1 MSNTIQLFGQNYN
14 VSYSY
19 EDLKTISELQSY
31 LTIADANRFK
41 QLKADIEKN
50 GINDPI
56 LYYTTAN
63 GIKLVIDGHVRLK
76 ACIDLKISD
85 IPKKEIKEDFEILSD
100 IQFWMVKNQCQRRNL
115 TQIHKIQLAC
125 LHEEKIQQAA
135 KDNLVNA
142 GKGNNV
148 EKAVDTLLE
157 IAKIAN
163 VGRTTV
169 ARYKKVV
176 TSGLEDIIQKMITE
190 DLSISSAY
198 KQVQKSIKNELD
210 KTIKTELQEETQVES
225 ETQESQEPQELQ
237 YVNDINAGTHL
248 LRDNKVACFIVT
260 KDEDKVKDI
269 VSQQPNIKYAVFII
283 ED

>member
-1 MSNTIQLFGQNYN
+1 MSITIQLL
-14 VSYSY
+14 S
-19 EDLKTISELQSY
+19 QSY
-31 LTIADANRFK
+31 NLNYHYEGLTTILELHSYLSIADSNRYN

-63 GIKLVIDGHVRLK
+63 GIKLVLDGHIRLK
-76 ACIDLKISD
+76 ACIDLKITD
-85 IPKKEIKEDFEILSD
+85 IPTKEIKEDFETLSD
-100 IQFWMVKNQCQRRNL
+100 IQFWIVKNQCQRRNL

-135 KDNLVNA
+135 KDNLIKA
-142 GKGNNV
+142 GKGNDV

-176 TSGLEDIIQKMITE
+176 SSGLVDIIEKMITE

-198 KQVQKSIKNELD
+198 KQVQESIKNELG
-210 KTIKTELQEETQVES
+210 KTMETEVQEKTQIES
-225 ETQESQEPQELQ
+225 EVIETEMHEPQ
-237 YVNDINAGTHL
+237 YVNDINAGMHL
-248 LRDNKVACFIVT
+248 LRDNEVEYFIMT
-260 KDEDKVKDI
+260 KDINKL
-269 VSQQPNIKYAVFII
+269 SQKLNGKYAIFIM
-283 ED
+283 EQ

>member
-1 MSNTIQLFGQNYN
+1 MSNTIQLLGQSYNANYH
-14 VSYSY
+14 Y
-19 EDLKTISELQSY
+19 EGLTTISELQSY
-31 LTIADANRFK
+31 LTIADINRYG
-41 QLKADIEKN
+41 QLKVDIEKN

-76 ACIDLKISD
+76 VCIDLKISD
-85 IPKKEIKEDFEILSD
+85 IPTKEIKEDFETLSD
-100 IQFWMVKNQCQRRNL
+100 IQFWIVKNQCQRRNL

-125 LHEEKIQQAA
+125 LHEAKIQQAA
-135 KDNLVNA
+135 KDNLVKA
-142 GKGNNV
+142 GKGNDI

-176 TSGLEDIIQKMITE
+176 SSGLEDIIEKMITE

-198 KQVQKSIKNELD
+198 KQVQKSIKSELG
-210 KTIKTELQEETQVES
+210 KTMKTEIQDDCSVELEVIEP
-225 ETQESQEPQELQ
+225 ETQEPK
-237 YVNDINAGTHL
+237 YVLDYHAGRHL
-248 LRDNKVACFIVT
+248 LTSNEVEYFIMV
-260 KDEDKVKDI
+260 KDESKVKDF
-269 VSQQPNIKYAVFII
+269 VSKQSNVKYAVLII
-283 ED
+283 EE

>member
-1 MSNTIQLFGQNYN
+1 MSNIIQLLGQSYN
-14 VSYSY
+14 ISHHY
-19 EDLKTISELQSY
+19 EGLTTISELESY
-31 LTIADANRFK
+31 LTLADINRYS

-50 GINDPI
+50 GINAPI
-56 LYYTTAN
+56 LYHTTAN
-63 GIKLVIDGHVRLK
+63 GIKLVIDGHIRLK
-76 ACIDLKISD
+76 ACIELEISD
-85 IPKKEIKEDFEILSD
+85 IPTKEIKEDFETLSD

-125 LHEEKIQQAA
+125 LHEEKIQQTA

-142 GKGNNV
+142 GKGNKV

-176 TSGLEDIIQKMITE
+176 SSGLVDIIEKMITE

-198 KQVQKSIKNELD
+198 KQVQKAIKNELNA
-210 KTIKTELQEETQVES
+210 TMKTEVQEETQIES
-225 ETQESQEPQELQ
+225 EVIETEIHKPQ
-237 YVNDINAGTHL
+237 YVNDINAGMHL
-248 LRDNKVACFIVT
+248 LRGNEVECLIMT
-260 KDEDKVKDI
+260 KDENKVNDF
-269 VSQQPNIKYAVFII
+269 VSQQPNVKYAVFII

>member
-1 MSNTIQLFGQNYN
+1 MSNTIQLLGESYNANYH
-14 VSYSY
+14 Y
-19 EDLKTISELQSY
+19 EGLTTISELQSY
-31 LTIADANRFK
+31 LTIADSNRYN
-41 QLKADIEKN
+41 QLKADIEKS

-63 GIKLVIDGHVRLK
+63 GIKLVLDGHVRLK

-85 IPKKEIKEDFEILSD
+85 IPIKEIKEDFETLSD

-148 EKAVDTLLE
+148 EKSIDTLLE

-176 TSGLEDIIQKMITE
+176 NSGLEDVIEKMITE

-198 KQVQKSIKNELD
+198 KQVQKSIKSEFG
-210 KTIKTELQEETQVES
+210 KTMKTEVQEDSSVEL
-225 ETQESQEPQELQ
+225 EVIEPEVQEPK
-237 YVNDINAGTHL
+237 YVLDYHAGRHL
-248 LRDNKVACFIVT
+248 LTSNEVEYFIMA
-260 KDEDKVKDI
+260 KDEAKVKDF
-269 VSQQPNIKYAVFII
+269 VSKQPNVKYAVLII
-283 ED
+283 EE

>member
-1 MSNTIQLFGQNYN
+1 MSNTIQLLGQSYN
-14 VSYSY
+14 VSYHY
-19 EDLKTISELQSY
+19 EDLTTISELQSY
-31 LTIADANRFK
+31 LTIADINRYS

-85 IPKKEIKEDFEILSD
+85 IPKKAIKVDFETLSD

-115 TQIHKIQLAC
+115 TQIQKIQLAC
-125 LHEEKIQQAA
+125 LHEEKIQLAA
-135 KDNLVNA
+135 KDNLINA
-142 GKGNNV
+142 GKGNSV

-176 TSGLEDIIQKMITE
+176 SSGLEDIIQKMITK

-198 KQVQKSIKNELD
+198 KEVQKSKKNELL
-210 KTIKTELQEETQVES
+210 KTIENPVQEEATVEQ
-225 ETQESQEPQELQ
+225 ETKEEHEPQ
-237 YVNDINAGTHL
+237 YVNDINAGMYL
-248 LRDNKVACFIVT
+248 LRGNEVECFIMTKDQNKVKEIT
-260 KDEDKVKDI
+260 
-269 VSQQPNIKYAVFII
+269 QQPNVKYAVFII

>member
-1 MSNTIQLFGQNYN
+1 MSNTIQLLGQSYN
-14 VSYSY
+14 VSYHY
-19 EDLKTISELQSY
+19 EDLTTISELQSY
-31 LTIADANRFK
+31 LTIADLNRYS

-85 IPKKEIKEDFEILSD
+85 IPTKEIKVDFETLSD

-148 EKAVDTLLE
+148 EKSIDTLLE

-169 ARYKKVV
+169 ARYKKVIS
-176 TSGLEDIIQKMITE
+176 SGLEDIIQKMITE

-198 KQVQKSIKNELD
+198 MQVQKAIKSELGKAVRNEIQGGS
-210 KTIKTELQEETQVES
+210 TVEPEVVEA
-225 ETQESQEPQELQ
+225 ETQEPK
-237 YVNDINAGTHL
+237 YVLDYHAGRHL
-248 LRDNKVACFIVT
+248 LTTNEVEYFIMA
-260 KDEDKVKDI
+260 KDETKVKDF
-269 VSQQPNIKYAVFII
+269 VSKQPNVKYAVLII
-283 ED
+283 EE